1 MKWYVKALVQ
11 NAIAQLPAP
20 VADPLYFQ
28 LQRRLGELRNPRF
41 DMRFNAAL
49 EIAETLAEA
58 DVKLAGKRVLEVGTG
73 RTVDLPMGLWLMGA
87 DGVVTVD
94 ITRLLRAD
102 LVDASI
108 AYLERAWSDLRPKM
122 LAYTDADILDE
133 RFAILRAARG
143 LDEHGLSSLLGR
155 MGIDYRAPG
164 DAAWLS
170 LPDQSIDL
178 HVTFVVLQHVPPK
191 PMVDILKEGRR
202 VLRRDGHM
210 VHIANTSD
218 HFSHADPS
226 LSPLHF
232 LRYSEREWDLIA
244 GNRFMYQNRMRA
256 DDYYARF
263 EEAGLKVAHTKELTD
278 ERALSDLR
286 AGIPLHADFR
296 GRPAER
302 DAVIRFTARLVRDDG
317 SELAEDTPRAEAS

>member
-49 EIAETLAEA
+49 EVAEALAEA
-58 DVKLAGKRVLEVGTG
+58 DIKLAGKRVLEVGTG
-73 RTVDLPMGLWLMGA
+73 RTVDLPLGLWLMGA
-87 DGVVTVD
+87 DEVVTVD

-102 LVDASI
+102 LVDAAI
-108 AYLERAWSDLRPKM
+108 GYLERSWSDLRPRM
-122 LAYTDADILDE
+122 LAYADADTLDE
-133 RFAILRAARG
+133 RFAFLRAARG
-143 LDEHGLSSLLGR
+143 VDDDGLNAFLGR
-155 MGIDYRAPG
+155 VGIDYRAPC
-164 DAAWLS
+164 DAARLS
-170 LPDQSIDL
+170 LPDESIDL
-178 HVTFVVLQHVPPK
+178 HVTFVVLQHVPPE
-191 PMVDILKEGRR
+191 PIVNILREGRR

-210 VHIANTSD
+210 VHIANTGD
-218 HFSHADPS
+218 HFAHADPS

-232 LRYSEREWDLIA
+232 LRYSERQWDLIA

-263 EEAGLKVAHTKELTD
+263 EAAGLSVAHTKERMD
-278 ERALSDLR
+278 DRALSDLR
-286 AGIPLHADFR
+286 AGLPLHADFR

-317 SELAEDTPRAEAS
+317 PDEAEGGSEAETS

>member
-11 NAIAQLPAP
+11 NAIAQLPPP

-28 LQRRLGELRNPRF
+28 LQRRLGELRHPRF

-49 EIAETLAEA
+49 EVAETLGEA
-58 DVKLAGKRVLEVGTG
+58 GVKLAGKRVLEVGTG

-102 LVDASI
+102 LVDAAI
-108 AYLERAWSDLRPKM
+108 AHLERSWSDLRPRM
-122 LAYTDADILDE
+122 LAHTDADVLDA

-143 LDEHGLSSLLGR
+143 LDDDGLHALLGR
-155 MGIDYRAPG
+155 MGVDYRAPG
-164 DAAWLS
+164 DAARLS

-178 HVTFVVLQHVPPK
+178 HVTFVVLQHVPPE
-191 PMVDILKEGRR
+191 PMTAILKEGRR
-202 VLRRDGHM
+202 VLRREGHM

-218 HFSHADPS
+218 HFSHADPT

-232 LRYSEREWDLIA
+232 LRYSNRAWDLIA

-256 DDYYARF
+256 DEYYARF
-263 EEAGLKVAHTKELTD
+263 EEAGLKVAHTEELID
-278 ERALSDLR
+278 ERALTDLR
-286 AGIPLHADFR
+286 AGLPLHPDYR

-302 DAVIRFTARLVRDDG
+302 DAVIRFTARLVRDDN
-317 SELAEDTPRAEAS
+317 TRPEAS

>member
-1 MKWYVKALVQ
+1 MKWYVKAFVQ

-20 VADPLYFQ
+20 MADPLYFQ

-49 EIAETLAEA
+49 EVAEILA
-58 DVKLAGKRVLEVGTG
+58 DGGIRLAGKRVLEVGTG
-73 RTVDLPMGLWLMGA
+73 RTIDLPMGLWLMGA
-87 DGVVTVD
+87 DEVVSVD

-102 LVDASI
+102 LVDQAI
-108 AYLERAWSDLRPKM
+108 AHVERNWSDLRARM
-122 LAYTDADILDE
+122 LPFSEAATLDE

-143 LDEHGLSSLLGR
+143 LDDDGLRSLLHR
-155 MGIDYRAPG
+155 MGVDYRAPA

-170 LPDQSIDL
+170 LPDRSIDL
-178 HVTFVVLQHVPPK
+178 HVSFVVMQHVPPK
-191 PMVDILKEGRR
+191 PMLDILCEGRR
-202 VLRRDGHM
+202 VLKRTGHM

-218 HFSHADPS
+218 HFSHADPA

-232 LRYSEREWDLIA
+232 LRYSERQWDLIA

-263 EEAGLKVAHTKELTD
+263 EEAGLALVARKELTD
-278 ERALSDLR
+278 ERALADLR
-286 AGIPLHADFR
+286 AGLPLHPDFR

-302 DAVIRFTARLVRDDG
+302 DAIIRFTALLTRDDTQAAHT
-317 SELAEDTPRAEAS
+317 LPPPPRAP